1 MGFLTFESLWKIEL
15 ALSKL
20 LFTLCLWWTWSKN
33 SLLQEIIREGV
44 LVYNQ
49 ILQSPSI
56 PFYEKNKK
64 TFAYSC
70 FPIIFRKNQ
79 TNTYLFMFSSHF
91 RKNQANSCLFMFS
104 YHFTKEPKKHL
115 PVQVKVSHFNKK
127 NQTITCL
134 FMISYYFTKNQT
146 KTCLFIFSYHFK
158 KEPKKPL
165 PV

>member
-49 ILQSPSI
+49 ILQSKCI
-56 PFYEKNKK
+56 PFYKKKNKK
-64 TFAYSC
+64 TIACSC

-79 TNTYLFMFSSHF
+79 TTLTCSYSLLIFRKDQKISCLFMFSFHS
-91 RKNQANSCLFMFS
+91 RKNQRNICLFMFS
-104 YHFTKEPKKHL
+104 YHIKKKKKIKEILASSSQNL
-115 PVQVKVSHFNKK
+115 PLKQNLACS
-127 NQTITCL
+127 C
-134 FMISYYFTKNQT
+134 
-146 KTCLFIFSYHFK
+146 
-158 KEPKKPL
+158 
-165 PV
+165 